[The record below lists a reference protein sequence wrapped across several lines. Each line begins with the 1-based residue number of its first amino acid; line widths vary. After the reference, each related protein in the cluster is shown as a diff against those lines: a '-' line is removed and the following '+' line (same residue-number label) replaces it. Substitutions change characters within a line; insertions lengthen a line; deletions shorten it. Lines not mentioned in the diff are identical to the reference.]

1 VLALLCVLAAL
12 SLAAQPAKYDRARQ
26 LLAAGSAS
34 EAAAIFRT
42 LVRENPRDA
51 GLLLSLA
58 IAEYKAEQFREAAK
72 SAAGALR
79 LRPDLLPASLFLG
92 ASKLEL
98 GEFGEAVRHLERV
111 VAANPRERNG
121 RLLLGQALLG
131 AGNASGAAEHFRA
144 ASEMLP
150 DNPKVW
156 AGLARACEASGQMD
170 CAAEAWGR
178 LMALPPSVES
188 HVHLAEVNDADQRW
202 REAALQWREAL
213 KLEPKNHRV
222 RLGLAWAAFR
232 SRDYDG
238 AMLALQPVLED
249 STGGEAL
256 FLYGASLL
264 NLQEPAAALTYLREA
279 VARDERL
286 MPARAAL
293 GQALLQVGK
302 PEEAIPLLKTALPA
316 DHDGTTHFQLFRAYQ
331 LTGRK
336 KEAQEVFGAYQRI
349 RSSLAAH

>member
-1 VLALLCVLAAL
+1 VPALLCVLAAL
-12 SLAAQPAKYDRARQ
+12 SLVAQPAEPDRARQ
-26 LLAAGSAS
+26 LLAAGNAA
-34 EAAAIFRT
+34 EAAAIYRT
-42 LVRENPRDA
+42 LAQANPRDA
-51 GLLLSLA
+51 GLLLNLA

-72 SAAGALR
+72 SAADALG

-98 GEFGEAVRHLERV
+98 GEFAEAVRHLERV

-121 RLLLGQALLG
+121 RLLLAQALFG
-131 AGNASGAAEHFRA
+131 AGHPSAAAQHFRA

-150 DNPKVW
+150 DSPKVW
-156 AGLARACEASGQMD
+156 AGLARACEASGQIS
-170 CAAEAWGR
+170 CAAEAWER
-178 LMALPPSVES
+178 LMTLPPSVES
-188 HVHLAEVNDADQRW
+188 YAHLAELNDADQRW
-202 REAALQWREAL
+202 REAAGQWLEAL
-213 KLEPKNHRV
+213 KLEPRNQRV

-238 AMLALQPVLED
+238 AMKAVQPLLKND
-249 STGGEAL
+249 TGEVL
-256 FLYGASLL
+256 FLYGACLL

-286 MPARAAL
+286 VPAHAAL
-293 GQALLQVGK
+293 GQALLQVGE
-302 PEEAIPLLKTALPA
+302 PEEAIPHLRTSLAA

-336 KEAQEVFGAYQRI
+336 KEAQEILNAYQRI
-349 RSSLAAH
+349 RSSLAGH